1 MSTPRISLARP
12 RGARIACRKCH
23 SRKVKCSGGVPCN
36 NCRQAECTAEC
47 TYPNRDRRIKVEQS
61 YIDGLLEEIDRLRQI
76 AQPTP
81 ASSQPLIPAERT
93 SNVATDS
100 SLVISTP
107 SPKDSTLPAVNANSV
122 HSTTESVDTIRNPLF
137 DDRPWFFPLTFE
149 MPILIGEATDVAFAT
164 RFRQEILGK
173 SQNHFPR
180 LQNLLEQAIRNP
192 ATCDLLSACKLFAL
206 FALGEA
212 YSTRTC
218 QAEENF
224 PGIRYYIS
232 ATRMLR
238 VLCEEPKIDCV
249 EIMVMLSIYSLAMNR
264 RHSAYCIAGYA
275 LRFCII
281 IGLHLN
287 VSPQQL
293 PDREL
298 REHRTRVWW
307 SAYILDRSW
316 ASMLGKPISIQDE
329 DIDVNMPSELQ
340 SLPPSDTASNDDFA
354 DTDNFSASI
363 RLANLGAKITASLY
377 SRRSHNTPFSSR
389 VQQALQD
396 LSHWLQGLPEPL
408 RKCIEHV
415 PPGSTMHAVTLHL
428 YFNQCLILASRPILL
443 HVLRLRRDSSM
454 GTLEPGTESIS
465 ASAIA
470 LSEACVECAR
480 RSYRVL
486 SDSSI
491 NGSFPTFDY
500 TYTQYLFSVAIVLA
514 ISSVLAECTTDGDDF
529 ETAAQIL
536 EQLDQNGS
544 FAAKEFCRHIKAT
557 SNMLIQVHAEREQVG
572 HGLAPALNDTM
583 GHETELL
590 VGPLL
595 QDLLSQTELN
605 LQFLE
610 ASAID
615 HGFQTFFWPEEQDD
629 NCR

>member
-1 MSTPRISLARP
+1 M
-12 RGARIACRKCH
+12 
-23 SRKVKCSGGVPCN
+23 
-36 NCRQAECTAEC
+36 
-47 TYPNRDRRIKVEQS
+47 
-61 YIDGLLEEIDRLRQI
+61 
-76 AQPTP
+76 PT
-81 ASSQPLIPAERT
+81 
-93 SNVATDS
+93 
-100 SLVISTP
+100 
-107 SPKDSTLPAVNANSV
+107 
-122 HSTTESVDTIRNPLF
+122 
-137 DDRPWFFPLTFE
+137 
-149 MPILIGEATDVAFAT
+149 LIGEATDVAFAT
-164 RFRQEILGK
+164 RFRQEILGR
-173 SQNHFPR
+173 SQNYFPR
-180 LQNLLEQAIRNP
+180 PQNVQDETITSLWSLDPVWPPPSRARFLVKVVFSTLCRRYYLVRKSLTLQLLEQAIRNP
-192 ATCDLLSACKLFAL
+192 AACDMLSTCKLFAL

-218 QAEENF
+218 QTEDKF
-224 PGIRYYIS
+224 PGIRFYIS

-249 EIMVMLSIYSLAMNR
+249 EIMIMLSIYSRAMNR

-275 LRFCII
+275 VRFCII

-287 VSPQQL
+287 ISPQQL

-316 ASMLGKPISIQDE
+316 ASTLGKPISIQDD

-340 SLPPSDTASNDDFA
+340 SLPPSDTASNEDFA

-377 SRRSHNTPFSSR
+377 SRRSHQTPFSSR

-396 LSHWLQGLPEPL
+396 LSHWLQGLPDPL

-415 PPGSTMHAVTLHL
+415 PPGSTMHAITLHL
-428 YFNQCLILASRPILL
+428 YFNQCMILASRPILL
-443 HVLRLRRDSSM
+443 HVLRSRRGSSM

-465 ASAIA
+465 ASAMA

-486 SDSSI
+486 SDSWI

-536 EQLDQNGS
+536 EQLEQNGS

-557 SNMLIQVHAEREQVG
+557 STMLIQVHAERAQVD

-595 QDLLSQTELN
+595 QDLLSQPELD

-610 ASAID
+610 TSVID
-615 HGFQTFFWPEEQDD
+615 HGFQTFIWPEE
-629 NCR
+629 